1 MKLSTVL
8 LTFFIMTFDCSL
20 MRFSRM
26 AGDKG
31 KIKLLLFQPKQ
42 NSLLRGGGGSKNP
55 KPTKKKAGLSNTG
68 THCVQSTQGSDH
80 GRNIY

>member
-20 MRFSRM
+20 MRLSRM

-42 NSLLRGGGGSKNP
+42 NSLLRGGGIE
-55 KPTKKKAGLSNTG
+55 KP
-68 THCVQSTQGSDH
+68 
-80 GRNIY
+80 